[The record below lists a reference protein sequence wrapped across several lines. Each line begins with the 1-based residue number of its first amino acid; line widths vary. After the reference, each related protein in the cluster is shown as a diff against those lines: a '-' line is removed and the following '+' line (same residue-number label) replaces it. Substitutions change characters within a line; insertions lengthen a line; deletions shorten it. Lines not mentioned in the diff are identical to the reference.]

1 MTSLDPGDMNTRVK
15 ITLLIDDVVMRELEV
30 RAARDGRTMSE
41 LVEAALRRLL
51 DERVDQRDLPPLP
64 VMRAR
69 QLVEVSDRDVLYR
82 AMEEP

>member
-1 MTSLDPGDMNTRVK
+1 MTEYLPHDMGFHMKT
-15 ITLLIDDVVMRELEV
+15 TLQIDDGVMRELKM

-51 DERVDQRDLPPLP
+51 DERPPDKDLPPLP
-64 VMRAR
+64 VMKAR
-69 QLVEVSDRDVLYR
+69 ELVDVSDRDALYR

>member
-1 MTSLDPGDMNTRVK
+1 MNTRVT
-15 ITLLIDDVVMRELEV
+15 ITLLIDEVVMRELEV

-41 LVEAALRRLL
+41 LAGAALRRLL

-69 QLVEVSDRDVLYR
+69 QLVEVSDRDALYR
-82 AMEEP
+82 AMEDA

>member
-1 MTSLDPGDMNTRVK
+1 MTECHLRDMDFHMKT
-15 ITLLIDDVVMRELEV
+15 TLQIDDGVMRELKM

-51 DERVDQRDLPPLP
+51 DERPPDKDLPPLP
-64 VMRAR
+64 VMKAR
-69 QLVEVSDRDVLYR
+69 ELVDVSDRDALYR

>member
-1 MTSLDPGDMNTRVK
+1 MDIHMKT
-15 ITLLIDDVVMRELEV
+15 TLQIDDGVMRELKM

-51 DERVDQRDLPPLP
+51 DERPPDKDLPLLP
-64 VMRAR
+64 VMKAR
-69 QLVEVSDRDVLYR
+69 ELVDVSDRDALYR